1 MDDLSMLH
9 ALSAF
14 RPQTSAIRLRT
25 LLRLAGT
32 PEAAW
37 NANDALLEASGF
49 TPEAREA
56 FSAHRRTWNADG
68 EARRLRASGI
78 AVVPDADFPRL
89 LRHIYDPP
97 LVLFVRGELPQ
108 EQTAVA
114 IVGSRNASPY
124 GRSVTQAFVR
134 PLAARGLTIVSGLAY
149 GIDAEAH
156 RGTLAVRGRT
166 IAVLG
171 SGVDDASLYPRAH
184 RSLAAEIAAQGGAVV
199 SEFPPGTGARP
210 EHFPQ
215 RNRLIAGI
223 SHAVVVIEASVTSG
237 ALITARLALEENREV
252 LAVPG
257 PITSPLSAGTHRLL
271 KEGAALASSAEDVL
285 EALALHDVLTLPQ
298 AGAETAAAA
307 AGLAHPIRAPTQTPL
322 EAGLLTGQTADRVL
336 KILTLEPQAI
346 DALIAA
352 STLPPHE
359 ASAALSLLELHDLA
373 RDVGGKMYVRV

>member
-1 MDDLSMLH
+1 MDDLPILH

-14 RPQTSAIRLRT
+14 RPRVSATRLRA
-25 LLRLAGT
+25 LLRFAGT
-32 PEAAW
+32 PNAAW
-37 NANDALLEASGF
+37 NARDALLDASGF

-56 FSAHRRTWNADG
+56 FAIHRRTWDADG
-68 EARRLRASGI
+68 EARRLGESGI
-78 AVVPDADFPRL
+78 AVIPNSAFPEL
-89 LRHIYDPP
+89 LQHTYDPP

-108 EQTAVA
+108 EGVAVA
-114 IVGSRNASPY
+114 IVGSRKASPY
-124 GRSVTQAFVR
+124 GRSVTHALVR
-134 PLAARGLTIVSGLAY
+134 PLAARGLAIVSGLAY

-156 RGTLAVRGRT
+156 RGTLAVSGRT

-184 RSLAAEIAAQGGAVV
+184 RSLAAEIVARGGAVV

-215 RNRLIAGI
+215 RNRLIAGM
-223 SHAVVVIEASVTSG
+223 SHAVVVIEASETSG

-285 EALALHDVLTLPQ
+285 EALALRDVLTLPQ
-298 AGAETAAAA
+298 AGAETAAA
-307 AGLAHPIRAPTQTPL
+307 GLAHPGGAPTQAADHIL
-322 EAGLLTGQTADRVL
+322 RSLTM
-336 KILTLEPQAI
+336 EPKAI
-346 DALIAA
+346 DAVIAA

-359 ASAALSLLELHDLA
+359 ASAALSLLELHGLA